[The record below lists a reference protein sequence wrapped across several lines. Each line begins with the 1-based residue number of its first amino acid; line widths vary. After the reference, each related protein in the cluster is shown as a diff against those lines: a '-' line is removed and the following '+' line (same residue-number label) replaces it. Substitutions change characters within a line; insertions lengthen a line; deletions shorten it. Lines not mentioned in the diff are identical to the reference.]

1 MTQRLAGQVAL
12 VTGASS
18 GLGDAFARALAANG
32 ASVAVAARRSDRLDA
47 LVRDIEAAGGKALA
61 VPLDVAETDAFPK
74 ILDSIEAHL
83 GPVNILVNNAGI
95 ADGQRALDLPM
106 ADLDRVWNV
115 NVRGPWALTCEVARR
130 LVAAKAPGRV
140 INISSI
146 AAYGYEGRAIPATF
160 YSVSKAAVV
169 RMTEVLAMEWAKHRI
184 NVNAIAPGMFET
196 ELTAAHLERSLQKV
210 LDNTPRNRICA
221 PEQLTSTLL
230 YLVDPAS
237 EAVTGTCIKVDDGQ
251 MPR

>member
-196 ELTAAHLERSLQKV
+196 ELTAAHLVRSLQKV

>member
-47 LVRDIEAAGGKALA
+47 LVRDIEAGGGKAQA
-61 VPLDVAETDAFPK
+61 VPLDVADTEAFPNV
-74 ILDSIEAHL
+74 LDRIEAYL

-130 LVAAKAPGRV
+130 LVAAKSPGRV
-140 INISSI
+140 VNISSI